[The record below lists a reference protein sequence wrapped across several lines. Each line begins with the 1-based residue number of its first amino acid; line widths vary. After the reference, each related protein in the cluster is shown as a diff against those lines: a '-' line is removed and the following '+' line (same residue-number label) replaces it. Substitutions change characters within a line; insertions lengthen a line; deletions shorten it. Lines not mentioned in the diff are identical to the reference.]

1 MLSAISFLLVLY
13 IGVLFFALIALITH
27 FSIYETFLFTIM
39 VSVNIKKTS
48 TKYYTA
54 TSLDV
59 GSHKKTQKGVPGLI
73 VTTFFY
79 K

>member
-1 MLSAISFLLVLY
+1 
-13 IGVLFFALIALITH
+13 
-27 FSIYETFLFTIM
+27 M

-48 TKYYTA
+48 TKYSTA

-73 VTTFFY
+73 VTTFFTNEDA
-79 K
+79 KSGIIEFF